1 MIGHAFDKT
10 KVLQSGAFARL
21 SFDLDRGPRLEIF
34 TELKNISYMVFQN
47 TLSGLSYAKRVFNG
61 LQ

>member
-1 MIGHAFDKT
+1 MIGTAFDKT

-21 SFDLDRGPRLEIF
+21 SFDLTQGPRLEIF
-34 TELKNISYMVFQN
+34 TDLKNVSYMVFQN
-47 TLSGLSYAKRVFNG
+47 TMSGLSYAKRVFNG